1 MLPGRQPHKLRKCWR
16 APGNPEVVMFHTH
29 HCQSFIAHTHDVL
42 TVIAVTDGEVSI
54 EIDETWHEVRTG
66 QLVVIGAHQVH
77 AARPV
82 TEQGWKMR
90 SVHLPSCRVFGE
102 GVLDDLQRRAVA
114 LRRPVHRAS
123 TKAIGL
129 FLSMHG
135 SSEGDAGPNEQLDRH
150 QEFMSWLCRNLHVF
164 DPCMVQLAAAD
175 ERLEQAKNL
184 ISKAAFNSTL
194 IDDIAEEIGISSF
207 ALNRLFKRNF
217 GLSPHEWRMQVRAS
231 EAAKLLTERV
241 PLVDVAGMC
250 GFTDQSHMG
259 RIFKKVFGVT
269 PGQYSLMQ

>member
-1 MLPGRQPHKLRKCWR
+1 MLPGRQPRKLRSCWR
-16 APGNPEVVMFHTH
+16 APGNPDVVMFHTH
-29 HCQSFIAHTHDVL
+29 HRQSFIAHTHDVL
-42 TVIAVTDGEVSI
+42 TVIVVTDGEVLI
-54 EIDETWHEVRTG
+54 EIDGTWHEVKTG

-90 SVHLPSCRVFGE
+90 SVHLPPRQLFG
-102 GVLDDLQRRAVA
+102 GGFSDDLERHATA
-114 LRRPVHRAS
+114 FRRPVHRAS
-123 TKAIGL
+123 TDATGL

-135 SSEGDAGPNEQLDRH
+135 SSETDAGPNEQLGRH
-150 QEFMSWLCRNLHVF
+150 QEFLSWLCGNLHVF
-164 DPCMVQLAAAD
+164 DPRVVERAASD
-175 ERLEQAKNL
+175 ERLAQAKDL
-184 ISKAAFNSTL
+184 ISKAAFKTTL

-207 ALNRLFKRNF
+207 ALNRLFRRNF

-250 GFTDQSHMG
+250 GFTDQPHMG
-259 RIFKKVFGVT
+259 RIFK
-269 PGQYSLMQ
+269 